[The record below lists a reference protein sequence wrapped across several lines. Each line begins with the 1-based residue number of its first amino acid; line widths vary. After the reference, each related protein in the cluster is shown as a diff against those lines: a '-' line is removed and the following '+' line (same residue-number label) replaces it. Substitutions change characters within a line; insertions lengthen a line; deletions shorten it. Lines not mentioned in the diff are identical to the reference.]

1 MMRVFA
7 IAEIRN
13 DELDEISFE
22 MLNLANCIKG
32 DGTSEAVV
40 IGENVSEFAEK
51 LSKYADKVW
60 KIEDES
66 LKDYNP
72 ELYVDV
78 LMQLFSREKPDIVLT
93 PNSSRG
99 LEFAP
104 NLAVKLNAPIVTD
117 IVNLEINDGIK
128 ATRYIFQGKLL
139 VDVLVKKADTYVFT
153 VRQGVFKEEKEVSGE
168 IIDTNIK
175 PSATLKREFVRI
187 IEPEVGE
194 VDITQADIIVSVGR
208 GIEDESNIELA
219 EELAKLLGGV
229 VAGSRPVIDSGWL
242 PKERQVGISGKTVK
256 PKLYL
261 ALGISGAFQHVMG
274 MKDSELIIAINK
286 DPEAPIFGVAQYGVV
301 GDIFDVVPVLI
312 EKLKEIKG
320 S

>member
-1 MMRVFA
+1 MRVFA
-7 IAEIRN
+7 IAEVRG
-13 DELDEISFE
+13 DSLDESSFE
-22 MLNLANCIKG
+22 LLNLANCIKG

-40 IGENVSEFAEK
+40 IGKDVSEFAKELAK
-51 LSKYADKVW
+51 CADKVW
-60 KIEDES
+60 KIEDDS
-66 LKDYNP
+66 LENYNP
-72 ELYVDV
+72 DLYTDV
-78 LMQLFSREKPDIVLT
+78 LLQLFSKEKPDIVLL

-99 LEFAP
+99 LEIAP
-104 NLAVKLNAPIVTD
+104 KLAVGLNAPVVTD
-117 IVNLEINDGIK
+117 IVNLDVGNGVK

-139 VDVLVKKADTYVFT
+139 VDVFVKESETYVFT
-153 VRQGVFKEEKEVSGE
+153 VRQGVFKEGKEISGE
-168 IIDTNIK
+168 IVDAGVK
-175 PSATLKREFVRI
+175 PKSTPRREFVRI

-242 PKERQVGISGKTVK
+242 PKDRQVGISGKTVK

-274 MKDSELIIAINK
+274 MKDSELIIAVNK
-286 DPEAPIFGVAQYGVV
+286 DPEAPIFGVAHYGVV
-301 GDIFDVVPVLI
+301 GDLFDVVPALI
-312 EKLKEIKG
+312 EKLKKIKG
-320 S
+320 G